1 MNATE
6 ITKIPDDMR
15 TKCEVFSRVVGYY
28 RPVSNWNRG
37 KTEEFK
43 DRNEFDEKTCMCS
56 QFATAGKPTIDAVKR

>member
-6 ITKIPDDMR
+6 ITQIPNQMR

-28 RPVSNWNRG
+28 RPTINWNRG
-37 KTEEFK
+37 KMEEFK

-56 QFATAGKPTIDAVKR
+56 PFATAGKPTIDAVKK